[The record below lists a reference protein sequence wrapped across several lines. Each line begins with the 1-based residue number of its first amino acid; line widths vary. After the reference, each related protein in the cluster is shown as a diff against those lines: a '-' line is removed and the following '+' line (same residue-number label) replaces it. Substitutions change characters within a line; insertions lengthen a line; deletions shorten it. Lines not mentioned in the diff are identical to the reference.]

1 MTKLNIAAFKALV
14 QRSRSKSALLANPV
28 KDKIATLASAWAITE
43 ESINIDD
50 HLNDFFNVT
59 GSGVFSSDELSLDRD
74 EKAEKNSKVVINWLI
89 KLVNDL

>member
-1 MTKLNIAAFKALV
+1 MWKRAKKRAKPDTT
-14 QRSRSKSALLANPV
+14 RMP
-28 KDKIATLASAWAITE
+28 KIATLASAWAITE